1 MIHVGISTRVAL
13 STTAVA
19 FSAAL
24 VLTACSSGS
33 SSSSS
38 GGGGGASSSSAAGS
52 ATGGA
57 GAGNKVTVTE
67 TEYSLKLSQNSFK
80 PGTYTFTVDNA
91 GKITH
96 ALEIEGPGL
105 SDTKTQNLQSGAM
118 QPLTVTLK
126 KGTYEMYCP
135 VPGHKQLGMDTHITV
150 A

>member
-1 MIHVGISTRVAL
+1 MGISTRVAL

-24 VLTACSSGS
+24 ILTACSSGGSS

-38 GGGGGASSSSAAGS
+38 GGGGVSSSSTAGAASG
-52 ATGGA
+52 

-80 PGTYTFTVDNA
+80 PGTYTFTADNA

-96 ALEIEGPGL
+96 ALEIDGPGV
-105 SDTKTQNLQSGAM
+105 SDVKTKSLQSGAM
-118 QPLTVTLK
+118 QPLTVTLQ

-150 A
+150 G

>member
-1 MIHVGISTRVAL
+1 M
-13 STTAVA
+13 
-19 FSAAL
+19 
-24 VLTACSSGS
+24 
-33 SSSSS
+33 
-38 GGGGGASSSSAAGS
+38 SSSSAAGT
-52 ATGGA
+52 ANGGGGG

-96 ALEIEGPGL
+96 ALEIEGPGM
-105 SDTKTQNLQSGAM
+105 SDTKTKSLQSGAT

-135 VPGHKQLGMDTHITV
+135 VPGHKQLGMDTHIKV
-150 A
+150 S